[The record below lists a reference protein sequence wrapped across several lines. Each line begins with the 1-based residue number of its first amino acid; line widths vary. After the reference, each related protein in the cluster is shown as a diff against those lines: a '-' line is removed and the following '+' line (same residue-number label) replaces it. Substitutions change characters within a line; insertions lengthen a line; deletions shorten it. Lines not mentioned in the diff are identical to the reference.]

1 MQIFYILWHIVKV
14 IQVNKYDKVKA
25 LQHLIANSFDSNVIA
40 VRKVTETLEKRIVG
54 VNCLIQYLHLIV
66 KHLTFLVLILG

>member
-1 MQIFYILWHIVKV
+1 MIIFADILYTLAYRKG
-14 IQVNKYDKVKA
+14 NTGKYDKVKA

-40 VRKVTETLEKRIVG
+40 VRKVTETSEKRIVG

-66 KHLTFLVLILG
+66 KHLTF